1 MYYKKL
7 DIDDFQSIQE
17 KVVEYITKFIT
28 DDVNASEEKFS
39 EKVSF
44 NFISDEDLRKF
55 KEDIPELFE
64 CIRREL
70 GSEVPYMAYVY
81 IDKVEAIAIHTDGD
95 NSIKRRIRLHWPIL
109 NGKSAETV
117 YYKAKNENVD
127 SIHHAFKSGVNGH
140 QYDSND
146 VYEVDRYV
154 LDVPTLNSVKEIHGV
169 DVISDKL
176 PRILLTMRLSNE
188 EEVYQKYFNQD
199 GN

>member
-1 MYYKKL
+1 MFYKKL
-7 DIDDFQSIQE
+7 DIDNFKKVQE
-17 KVVEYITKFIT
+17 KIVPYITDFVIR
-28 DDVNASEEKFS
+28 DVESSEEKFS

-44 NFISDEDLRKF
+44 NFISNEDLIKF

-70 GSEVPYMAYVY
+70 GSEVPYMAFVY
-81 IDKVEAIAIHTDGD
+81 IDEVRSIELHTDGD
-95 NSIKRRIRLHWPIL
+95 NSIQRRIRLHWPIL
-109 NGKSAETV
+109 NSTSAETV
-117 YYKAKNENVD
+117 YYKSKHDNIN
-127 SIHHAFKSGVNGH
+127 STHHSFKSGVSGH
-140 QYDSND
+140 QYDPDD

-188 EEVYQKYFNQD
+188 DEVYQNHFKLS
-199 GN
+199 

>member
-7 DIDDFQSIQE
+7 DICDFKKIQE
-17 KVVEYITKFIT
+17 KVVPYITKFVT
-28 DDVNASEEKFS
+28 EDVRNSEEKFS

-44 NFISDEDLRKF
+44 NFVSDEDLKKF
-55 KEDIPELFE
+55 KEDLPELFE
-64 CIRREL
+64 CIQKEL
-70 GSEVPYMAYVY
+70 GSEVTYMAYVY

-109 NGKSAETV
+109 NETSAETV
-117 YYKAKNENVD
+117 YYKSKNEEIT
-127 SIHHAFKSGVNGH
+127 STHHSFKSGVNGH
-140 QYDSND
+140 TYDKSD

-176 PRILLTMRLSNE
+176 PRILVTMRLSNE
-188 EEVYQKYFNQD
+188 DEIYQKYF
-199 GN
+199 